1 MLTGQSPSHLKS
13 RPSPA
18 SSGTICPG
26 TVGRPDVAKVLK
38 GGASMPPGMKAPGTH
53 NPASV
58 PFAAWDNKE
67 WVLQDGGPGPAP
79 SPGLHGEVSPCLAR
93 KTPPQGQPSLLTSLL
108 LPALPWGG
116 GLLGEG
122 PTSFVPTDKGNLY
135 HRPSRLR
142 EALSLCLATLGLPSL
157 WPCPPV
163 SIWSES
169 SVPFF

>member
-116 GLLGEG
+116 GPPRGRTHLICSHRQGKSLPQTLKAKRGLV
-122 PTSFVPTDKGNLY
+122 FVPCHTGAPFSL
-135 HRPSRLR
+135 
-142 EALSLCLATLGLPSL
+142 ALPPSL
-157 WPCPPV
+157 HLV
-163 SIWSES
+163 
-169 SVPFF
+169 